1 MDMATNV
8 CCGSGSSCVDQTG
21 TQRSA
26 YLASISPVLE
36 LKVCQMTPG
45 QPCDVFFALLPTH
58 MFVLALVSLEI
69 CLLSTQLWNIL
80 TFRKLMVSV
89 HSLSVREKPETD
101 KDG

>member
-1 MDMATNV
+1 MATNV
-8 CCGSGSSCVDQTG
+8 CCEPRSSYIDPTG

-26 YLASISPVLE
+26 CLASISPVLG
-36 LKVCQMTPG
+36 LKVCQVTLG
-45 QPCDVFFALLPTH
+45 QPCDVFFALLLTH
-58 MFVLALVSLEI
+58 TLVLALVSLET

-80 TFRKLMVSV
+80 TFRKLTVSG